1 MSNLAP
7 LAQYPALV
15 LRQRKELAELL
26 GYESRNKYEVLDP
39 HGTVLLYAAEQ
50 GKGLGAMFARQLFG
64 HWRSLRDSRLRQHA
78 QRAPARGAPLS
89 LVLSSASR
97 SFDGRGAFS
106 GRAAAALG
114 VLLEALRRRRR
125 LGAGAHPRSSSPLWR
140 PWTFRFE
147 RAGQRVASVVKKW
160 SGALT
165 ELFTDADSFRIEYE
179 QPGLSPDERALLLCA
194 GVFIDMQYFEAKAN
208 SSSSIT
214 VSAD

>member
-15 LRQRKELAELL
+15 LRQRKELAELF

-64 HWRSLRDSRLRQHA
+64 HWRSYEIHVFDSARNVLLRAVHPFRWFFQRLE
-78 QRAPARGAPLS
+78 
-89 LVLSSASR
+89 V
-97 SFDGRGAFS
+97 FDGS
-106 GRAAAALG
+106 GRFLGALQQRWAFFSKRFDVEDASG
-114 VLLEALRRRRR
+114 RVLLQV
-125 LGAGAHPRSSSPLWR
+125 SSPFWR
-140 PWTFRFE
+140 PWTFPFE

-194 GVFIDMQYFEAKAN
+194 GVFIDMQYFEAKAQT
-208 SSSSIT
+208 SSSH
-214 VSAD
+214 

>member
-64 HWRSLRDSRLRQHA
+64 HWRSYEIHVFDSARNVLLRAVHPFRWFFQRLE
-78 QRAPARGAPLS
+78 
-89 LVLSSASR
+89 V
-97 SFDGRGAFS
+97 FDGS
-106 GRAAAALG
+106 GRFLGALQQRWAFFSKRFDVEDASG
-114 VLLEALRRRRR
+114 RVLLQV
-125 LGAGAHPRSSSPLWR
+125 SSPFWR
-140 PWTFRFE
+140 PWTFPFE

-194 GVFIDMQYFEAKAN
+194 GVFIDMQYFEAKAQT
-208 SSSSIT
+208 SSSH
-214 VSAD
+214 

>member
-39 HGTVLLYAAEQ
+39 HGTVILYAAEQ

-64 HWRSLRDSRLRQHA
+64 HWRSYEIHVFDSARNVLLRAVHPFRWFFQRLE
-78 QRAPARGAPLS
+78 
-89 LVLSSASR
+89 V
-97 SFDGRGAFS
+97 FDGS
-106 GRAAAALG
+106 GRFLGALQQRWAFFSKRFDVEDASG
-114 VLLEALRRRRR
+114 RVLLQV
-125 LGAGAHPRSSSPLWR
+125 SSPFWR
-140 PWTFRFE
+140 PWTFPFE

-194 GVFIDMQYFEAKAN
+194 GVFIDMQYFEAKAQT
-208 SSSSIT
+208 SSSH
-214 VSAD
+214 

>member
-50 GKGLGAMFARQLFG
+50 GKGIGAMFARQLFG
-64 HWRSLRDSRLRQHA
+64 HWRSYEIHVFDSARNVLLRAVHPFRWFFQRLE
-78 QRAPARGAPLS
+78 
-89 LVLSSASR
+89 V
-97 SFDGRGAFS
+97 FDGS
-106 GRAAAALG
+106 GRFLGALQQRWAFFSKRFDVEDASG
-114 VLLEALRRRRR
+114 RVLLQV
-125 LGAGAHPRSSSPLWR
+125 SSPFWR
-140 PWTFRFE
+140 PWTFPFE

-194 GVFIDMQYFEAKAN
+194 GVFIDMQYFEAKAQT
-208 SSSSIT
+208 SSSH
-214 VSAD
+214 

>member
-7 LAQYPALV
+7 LAAYPSLT
-15 LRQRKELAELL
+15 LRQRKEIAELF

-39 HGTVLLYAAEQ
+39 NGTVILYAAEQ
-50 GKGLGAMFARQLFG
+50 GKGLGAMLLRQIVG
-64 HWRSLRDSRLRQHA
+64 HWRSYEIHVFDNMRNVILRAVHPFRWFFQRLE
-78 QRAPARGAPLS
+78 
-89 LVLSSASR
+89 VV
-97 SFDGRGAFS
+97 D
-106 GRAAAALG
+106 
-114 VLLEALRRRRR
+114 
-125 LGAGAHPRSSSPLWR
+125 GAGRPVGALQQRWAFFSKRFDVEDAAGRVLMTVDSPLWR

-147 RAGQRVASVVKKW
+147 RAGQRVASVLKKW

-165 ELFTDADSFRIEYE
+165 ELFTDADSFRIEFE
-179 QPGLSPDERALLLCA
+179 HPGISPDERALLLCA

>member
-15 LRQRKELAELL
+15 LRQRKELVELF

-39 HGTVLLYAAEQ
+39 HGTVILYAAEQ

-64 HWRSLRDSRLRQHA
+64 HWRSYEIHVFDSARNVLLRAVHPFRWFFQRLE
-78 QRAPARGAPLS
+78 
-89 LVLSSASR
+89 V
-97 SFDGRGAFS
+97 FDGS
-106 GRAAAALG
+106 GRFLGALQQRWAFFSKRFDVEDASG
-114 VLLEALRRRRR
+114 RVLLQV
-125 LGAGAHPRSSSPLWR
+125 SSPPWR
-140 PWTFRFE
+140 PWAFPFE
-147 RAGQRVASVVKKW
+147 RAGQRGASVVKKW

-194 GVFIDMQYFEAKAN
+194 GVFIDMQYFEAKAQT
-208 SSSSIT
+208 SSSH
-214 VSAD
+214 